1 MTKLEIERTPSAYFY
16 PLLIKNLLRPPL
28 IYSPHQEIIYR
39 NRMRYDYLTFEKRV
53 ARLANSLKKLDVRK
67 GDTVAV
73 MDWDSHRFL
82 ECFFAI
88 PMTGAVLHT
97 INVRFSPEEIIYT
110 INHAEDDVIIVNADF
125 LPKLEAVKNQFA
137 TVKKIILI
145 NETGALPETS
155 LKMDGEYEDLL
166 AESQIEYD
174 FPDFNEN
181 TIATIFYTA
190 GTTGWPKGVY
200 FSHRQIVLHTYG
212 LMSGLCAYKSQV
224 SLDSGDV
231 YMPLTPMFRIHSWG
245 LPYLCTLLGTKQV
258 YPGHAEPE
266 TILKLIEKEG
276 VTFSHCVSTVMHML
290 MQCPVVKDMDLSRLK
305 IMIAGSSL
313 PKDLCKEAMDLG
325 INLFSSYGMSE
336 TCPLLTVANLKPHM
350 LDWDLDKQVE
360 IRSCAGLPVPLV
372 QLEVIDWEGMP
383 VPHDGKSTGE
393 IVARTPWLTQGYIKD
408 PEGSEM
414 LWKNGWL
421 HTGDIGN
428 IDPEGYL
435 QVTDRLKDIIKTG
448 GEWISVLK
456 LEEIIIRHEAVM
468 DAAVVGVPDKKW
480 GERPLVLLVLKD
492 EYKGKVEE
500 KDFKD
505 FYKKFADAGILPRYG
520 IPDRVVIVDHI
531 AKSRVGKIDKKIIR
545 EQFD

>member
-125 LPKLEAVKNQFA
+125 LPKLEAVKNQFT

>member
-1 MTKLEIERTPSAYFY
+1 
-16 PLLIKNLLRPPL
+16 
-28 IYSPHQEIIYR
+28 
-39 NRMRYDYLTFEKRV
+39 MRYDYLTFEKRV

-125 LPKLEAVKNQFA
+125 LPKLEAVKNQFT

>member
-125 LPKLEAVKNQFA
+125 LPKLEAVKNQFT

-456 LEEIIIRHEAVM
+456 LEEIITRHEAVM

>member
-1 MTKLEIERTPSAYFY
+1 MRKIERTPSAYSY
-16 PLLIKNLLRPPL
+16 SLLIKDLLRAPL

-39 NRMRYDYLTFEKRV
+39 DGMRYDYLTFGKRV
-53 ARLANSLKKLDVRK
+53 SQLANLLKKL
-67 GDTVAV
+67 GIEPGNTVAV

-88 PMTGAVLHT
+88 PMMGAVLHT
-97 INVRFSPEEIIYT
+97 INVRFSPDEIIYT
-110 INHAEDDVIIVNADF
+110 INHAEDDVIIVNSDF
-125 LPKLEAVKNQFA
+125 LPKLEAVKNQFTA
-137 TVKKIILI
+137 AKKIVLI
-145 NETGALPETS
+145 NEENALPETP
-155 LKMDGEYEDLL
+155 LKIEGEYEDLL
-166 AESQIEYD
+166 AENRIEYE
-174 FPDFNEN
+174 FPDFSED
-181 TIATIFYTA
+181 TIATTFYTA
-190 GTTGWPKGVY
+190 GTTGRPKGVY

-231 YMPLTPMFRIHSWG
+231 FMPLTPMFRIHSWG

-290 MQCPVVKDMDLSRLK
+290 MKCPAVKDVDLSRLK
-305 IMIAGSSL
+305 MMIVGSSL
-313 PKDLCKEAMDLG
+313 PKDICKEALDLG

-350 LDWDLDKQVE
+350 LNWDSEKQVE
-360 IRSCAGLPVPLV
+360 IRCRAGLPVPLV
-372 QLEVIDWEGMP
+372 QLEVVDLNGIP
-383 VPHDGKSTGE
+383 VPHDGTSTGE
-393 IVARTPWLTQGYIKD
+393 IVARTPWLTHGYTKD

-421 HTGDIGN
+421 HTGDIGC

-435 QVTDRLKDIIKTG
+435 QVTDRLRDIIKTG
-448 GEWISVLK
+448 GEWISSLK
-456 LEEIIIRHEAVM
+456 LEEIITQHEAVM
-468 DAAVVGVPDKKW
+468 DAAVVGVPDEKW
-480 GERPLVLLVLKD
+480 GERPLVLLVIRE
-492 EYKGKVEE
+492 EYKGKVGEN
-500 KDFKD
+500 DFKE
-505 FYKKFADAGILPRYG
+505 FYRKYADAGILPRYG
-520 IPDRVVIVDHI
+520 IPDKVVIVDHI
-531 AKSRVGKIDKKIIR
+531 AKSHVGKIDKKIIR